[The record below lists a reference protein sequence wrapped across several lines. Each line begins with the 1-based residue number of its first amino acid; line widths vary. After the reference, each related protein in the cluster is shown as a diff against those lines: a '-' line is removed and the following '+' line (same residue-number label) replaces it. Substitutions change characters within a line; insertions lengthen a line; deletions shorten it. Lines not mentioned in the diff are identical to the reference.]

1 MVLPPRQV
9 PFALAGSHPELQVL
23 PAAPAS
29 IVHDL
34 VQGTAGFVAL
44 VSAIQQQGPPA
55 ADSGWARLEPI
66 VLAGG
71 KPAKNSAGDPVS
83 RLRLTDATLTALTPV
98 IAGALASALADGR
111 LEGVLWTVQAGLA
124 PGPESG
130 AAAAPKWS
138 LAPFR
143 TLAGVAFPAAGYDGA
158 TRQLSLTCLG
168 VLPRHLAVYAEFLS
182 AGQPVAPAG
191 WHSRLPPGVPQA
203 LETATQKYLGV
214 LAPNVAVAGLPL
226 PAAPAAVGVTL
237 PAGADSVRLALG
249 GLGGGDWSAVPD
261 AAGVMLTFVLDYAL
275 PAIIAGAGA
284 DAGASAGWYQQIVAD
299 AGVCAQVL
307 AAAAKLAGE
316 QAITDTATL
325 LGWLAGNLA
334 TLFLDDD
341 LAGLRATI
349 DAEFGT
355 DTVANAAGSLG
366 WAAQTLA
373 ATFASPAPAYSP
385 LGAAPA
391 TLALVLAPDTAV
403 TIQAVVV
410 PDALRG
416 DWPDAAQS
424 YDLVAAYAGGYVQ
437 RQGGDIPP
445 DPAGAAIA
453 ASFPSVRT
461 GAPITL
467 TATVRDAAA
476 RLVTGGTVTLP
487 AAPAAPG
494 GAVRATVQ
502 VLDEPVVIT
511 AATRF
516 ARRRTLSYAPAG
528 GGYAWIPAVTGV
540 AGVAGVAGSAAT
552 KQSLNCNPGTN
563 SLCELVDITLQ
574 PATRSLGYTWRSTDS
589 GVAECASG
597 SPVTESYS
605 FQNVGVLDPAAVLKQ
620 IACGFAGQPHLAYA
634 AADAVY
640 LDPRVPLPALRPV
653 SLGAPGPF
661 DLGAQGSRGCFCAPD
676 LSAVALHPAGY
687 AIGVSATGSR
697 VEIVA
702 LSPVPV
708 ADADAP
714 AARVVA
720 GAGTREGLVG
730 APVGCAV
737 APDGFVLVLEGANAR
752 IQAFDIEG
760 NPVPVFDGSPL
771 APLQAETGVEY
782 QDIAVSAAGLIY
794 ILSNVNGG
802 SAPSDYRLD
811 VYSADGS
818 FLTRTTGVNAARI
831 VVDSAERVYTLD
843 YTAIKAAG
851 GRTQPVVSQWS
862 PI

>member
-1 MVLPPRQV
+1 MTLPPRQV

-23 PAAPAS
+23 PTAPAS

-34 VQGTAGFVAL
+34 IQGTPGFVTL

-66 VLAGG
+66 VLTGG
-71 KPAKNSAGDPVS
+71 IPAKNSAGDPIS
-83 RLRLTDATLTALTPV
+83 RLWLTGETLIALTPV
-98 IAGALASALADGR
+98 IDAALASALADAR
-111 LEGVLWTVQAGLA
+111 LKGVLWAVQEGLA
-124 PGPESG
+124 PGQESG
-130 AAAAPKWS
+130 GAAAPKWS
-138 LAPFR
+138 LAPFL
-143 TLAGVAFPAAGYDGA
+143 TLAGVAFPAAGYDGT
-158 TRQLSLTCLG
+158 TRQLSLDCLG

-191 WHSRLPPGVPQA
+191 WHSRLPPGVPQT

-214 LAPNVAVAGLPL
+214 LAPNVAVAGLSL
-226 PAAPAAVGVTL
+226 PTAPQAVGVTL
-237 PAGADSVRLALG
+237 PAGTDSVRLALG
-249 GLGGGDWSAVPD
+249 GLGSDGWTAVPD
-261 AAGVMLTFVLDYAL
+261 AAGVMLSFVLDYAL
-275 PAIIAGAGA
+275 PAIIAAAGA
-284 DAGASAGWYQQIVAD
+284 DAIASASAGWYQQIVAD
-299 AGVCAQVL
+299 ADVRAQVI
-307 AAAAKLAGE
+307 AAAARLLAE
-316 QAITDTATL
+316 NAIMDTATL
-325 LGWLAGNLA
+325 LAWLAEEVA

-355 DTVANAAGSLG
+355 DTVANAAPSLG

-391 TLALVLAPDTAV
+391 TQSLALAPDTAV
-403 TIQAVVV
+403 TIEAVVV

-424 YDLVAAYAGGYVQ
+424 YELVATYADGYVQ
-437 RQGGDIPP
+437 RQGGALDL
-445 DPAGAAIA
+445 DPAGAQIA

-467 TATVRDAAA
+467 TATVSDAAA
-476 RLVTGGTVTLP
+476 KLMSGGTVTLP
-487 AAPAAPG
+487 AVPTALG

-516 ARRRTLSYAPAG
+516 ARRRTLSYTPG
-528 GGYAWIPAVTGV
+528 GGYAWIPAVTG
-540 AGVAGVAGSAAT
+540 STTTT
-552 KQSLNCNPGTN
+552 KQSLNCSPGTN
-563 SLCELVDITLQ
+563 SLCELVGITLQ
-574 PATRSLGYTWRSTDS
+574 PATRSLGYTWRTTDS
-589 GVAECASG
+589 GVPECASG
-597 SPVTESYS
+597 SPVAESYS
-605 FQNVGVLDPAAVLKQ
+605 FQNVGVLDPAAMLKQ
-620 IACGFAGQPHLAYA
+620 ITCGFAGQPHLAYA

-640 LDPRVPLPALRPV
+640 LDPRVPRPALRPV

-661 DLGAQGSRGCFCAPD
+661 DLGAQGSRGCFRAPD

-720 GAGTREGLVG
+720 GAGTRAGLVG

-737 APDGFVLVLEGANAR
+737 APDGSVLVLDGANAR

-760 NPVPVFDGSPL
+760 NPVPVFEGSPL
-771 APLQAETGVEY
+771 APLRAETGAEY

-802 SAPSDYRLD
+802 SQPSDYRLD
-811 VYSADGS
+811 AYSADGS

-862 PI
+862 PV